1 MNSAHH
7 LHRLWRATSEYA
19 IAARSRR
26 FRASSRQARARRSH
40 APCDFGAVLALDHS
54 KVMPALQIKPELV
67 SS

>member
-7 LHRLWRATSEYA
+7 LHRLWRANSEYA

-26 FRASSRQARARRSH
+26 FRASSRQA
-40 APCDFGAVLALDHS
+40 APGGRDFGAVLALDHS
-54 KVMPALQIKPELV
+54 KVMPAPQIKPELV